1 MEEELAVPL
10 SVPSRQKQ
18 TRLQSSLERLRSGVN
33 LTAAHT
39 VDVLVCVSLAFIRS
53 VPSLVATCASDD
65 IVMSHALEWP
75 SLTVQWLPD
84 RILPAGCDYS
94 IQRLLLGTHTSDGEA
109 NFVHIAEVR
118 LPLEETEI
126 DARAY
131 EKTGDPTA
139 PPAAA
144 AASSA
149 TPADVGGYASTYGKV
164 EIVQSMLHTGEVHRA
179 RVMPQH
185 SHYIATKSPHQDVFI
200 FDRSLHPARPAK
212 GASNATPDFRLVG
225 HEKEGYALSWS
236 PREAGLL
243 LSGSE
248 DTTICLWDLS
258 AELKPASTVLSLTS
272 PSLPASHTGA
282 MKTIQATHTYRGHTE
297 VVEDVQ
303 WNPHADGLF
312 ASCGDDKLVILWDRR
327 QKESQI
333 VGKFEAHSGEVNCL
347 SYNPFTEHLLVSG
360 SSDRSLA
367 LWDLR
372 NTSSKLHSFESH
384 TDQVTSVEW
393 SPFSETIFASAAADR
408 RVNIWD
414 VTRIGMEQEPEDSED
429 GPPELLF
436 SHGGH
441 TDKIVDFNWNQHE
454 QWLIASVADDNTLQ
468 VWQVAESIL
477 EEEAEEEAAAKEP
490 APEDLE

>member
-1 MEEELAVPL
+1 
-10 SVPSRQKQ
+10 
-18 TRLQSSLERLRSGVN
+18 
-33 LTAAHT
+33 
-39 VDVLVCVSLAFIRS
+39 
-53 VPSLVATCASDD
+53 
-65 IVMSHALEWP
+65 MSHALEWP

-109 NFVHIAEVR
+109 NYIHIAEVR
-118 LPLEETEI
+118 LPLEDTEI

-131 EKTGDPTA
+131 EKAGDPTA
-139 PPAAA
+139 ASAAA
-144 AASSA
+144 AASSSSA

-164 EIVQSMLHTGEVHRA
+164 EIVQSILHTGEVHRA

-185 SHYIATKSPHQDVFI
+185 SQYIATKSPSADVFV
-200 FDRSLHPARPAK
+200 FDRSLHPTKPAAK
-212 GASNATPDFRLVG
+212 GAVATPDFRLVG
-225 HEKEGYALSWS
+225 HDKEGYGLSWS
-236 PREAGLL
+236 PREVGLL

-248 DTTICLWDLS
+248 DTTICLWDIS
-258 AELKPASTVLSLTS
+258 AEIKPAATVLALTT
-272 PSLPASHTGA
+272 PSLPSAHAGA
-282 MKTIQATHTYRGHTE
+282 TKTIQALHTYRGHTE

-303 WNPHADGLF
+303 WNPHADSLF
-312 ASCGDDKLVILWDRR
+312 ASCGDDKLIILWDRR

-384 TDQVTSVEW
+384 NDQVTSVAW
-393 SPFSETIFASAAADR
+393 SPFSETILASASADR
-408 RVNIWD
+408 RINIWD

-436 SHGGH
+436 VHAGSC
-441 TDKIVDFNWNQHE
+441 DKIVDFDWNPHE
-454 QWLIASVADDNTLQ
+454 EWMIASVADDNTLQ

-477 EEEAEEEAAAKEP
+477 EEEGDEEAAAKEP
-490 APEDLE
+490 APEELE